1 MALTLL
7 NMDGFSIQKLADGEK
22 SRESI
27 TIDFNKIYPPVHAL
41 ELKEFFE
48 KLAIS
53 QKLEE
58 ISKCC
63 QTDFLSI

>member
-1 MALTLL
+1 
-7 NMDGFSIQKLADGEK
+7 MDGFQKLAGGAKSGE
-22 SRESI
+22 SF
-27 TIDFNKIYPPVHAL
+27 TINFNNIYLPVHAL
-41 ELKEFFE
+41 ELKDFFG

-63 QTDFLSI
+63 QKDFYRYKKYFT